1 MSPDQLKAFYNGHF
15 FKDEKPIEAH
25 LVITFQVGEEVV
37 EIPGVKV
44 SPNVTLES
52 IFKAY
57 HQFLLKGENGDAPAQ
72 ADASQPV
79 VDITIVTYRGKEYI
93 LDVLAGEEFVVRRK
107 GDGVVIKRDSPVA
120 RGVVKIY
127 KNEGT

>member
-1 MSPDQLKAFYNGHF
+1 MSPDQLKSFYNGHF
-15 FKDEKPIEAH
+15 FKDNQPIEAH

-57 HQFLLKGENGDAPAQ
+57 HQFLLKSENGDAPAQ
-72 ADASQPV
+72 AEASKPV
-79 VDITIVTYRGKEYI
+79 VDITIITYRGKEYI

-107 GDGVVIKRDSPVA
+107 VDGVVIKENSPLA
-120 RGVVKIY
+120 RGVVKGY
-127 KNEGT
+127 KNSH